1 MKKILVGVAGGE
13 RSDEAVVAALALA
26 NKLGAE
32 LELVHSVDV
41 HAAHWPVVARA
52 RADAEIEA
60 ARRSAGEAVAAHLRS
75 RRDGGAPLT
84 LRGAPIND
92 SLRVEVGS
100 PAKVLLERAVALPAN
115 LIVLGSHRKRGIF
128 DFGNTARAVL
138 AKAAAPVWVQ
148 HGWARDVRTIL
159 APVDLSDHSFAAL
172 ASGRNL
178 AKKLGAKVT
187 TLYCFV
193 HPGYVY
199 SLDSG
204 APMAMA
210 IERVEE
216 LRELARKEYEK
227 RIEGFDWQGVAHE
240 ARFVDDDPI
249 QGILAV
255 QDGADLIV
263 MGTHG
268 VTGLSAA
275 VLGSTAYGVL
285 SSARTPVLVLPHP
298 ERRYQL

>member
-13 RSDEAVVAALALA
+13 RSDEAVIAALGLA
-26 NKLGAE
+26 QKLGAD

-41 HAAHWPVVARA
+41 HAAHWPVMARA
-52 RADAEIEA
+52 KADAVIDA
-60 ARRSAGEAVAAHLRS
+60 ARRSAGEAVSAHLRT
-75 RRDGGAPLT
+75 RRDGGAPLA
-84 LRGAPIND
+84 LRGAPITEF
-92 SLRVEVGS
+92 LRVEVGS
-100 PAKVLLERAVALPAN
+100 PAKVLLDRALALPADL
-115 LIVLGSHRKRGIF
+115 LILGSHRKRGIF

-138 AKAAAPVWVQ
+138 AKAVAPVWVQ

-159 APVDLSDHSFAAL
+159 APVDLSEHSFAAL
-172 ASGRNL
+172 DTARDL
-178 AKKLGAKVT
+178 AQKLGAKVT

-210 IERVEE
+210 VERVDE
-216 LRELARKEYEK
+216 LRETARKEYEK
-227 RIEGFDWQGVAHE
+227 RIEGFDWQAVAHD

-249 QGILAV
+249 QGILAM

-268 VTGLSAA
+268 VTGLAAA

-298 ERRYQL
+298 ERRYQI

>member
-13 RSDEAVVAALALA
+13 RSDEAVIAALALA
-26 NKLGAE
+26 QKLGGE
-32 LELVHSVDV
+32 LELVHAVDV
-41 HAAHWPVVARA
+41 HAAHWPVMARA
-52 RADAEIEA
+52 KADAEIEA
-60 ARRSAGEAVAAHLRS
+60 ARRSAGDAVSAHLRT
-75 RRDGGAPLT
+75 RRDGGMPLA
-84 LRGAPIND
+84 LRGVPIGEF
-92 SLRVEVGS
+92 LRIEVGS
-100 PAKVLLERAVALPAN
+100 PAKVMLERATVLPAD

-138 AKAAAPVWVQ
+138 AKASAPVWVQ

-159 APVDLSDHSFAAL
+159 APIDLSDHSMAAL
-172 ASGRNL
+172 ATARDL
-178 AKKLGAKVT
+178 AAKLGAKVT

-210 IERVEE
+210 IERVDE

-227 RIEGFDWQGVAHE
+227 RVESFAWNGVAHD

-249 QGILAV
+249 QGILAL
-255 QDGADLIV
+255 QDGADLIA

-275 VLGSTAYGVL
+275 VLGSTAYGVI

-298 ERRYQL
+298 ERRYQI